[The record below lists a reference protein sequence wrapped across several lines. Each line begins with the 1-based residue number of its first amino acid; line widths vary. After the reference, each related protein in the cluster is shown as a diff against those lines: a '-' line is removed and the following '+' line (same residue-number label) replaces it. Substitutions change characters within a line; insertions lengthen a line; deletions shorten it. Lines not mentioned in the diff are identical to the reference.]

1 MDMDAAETVTLPLFP
16 LGTVLFPGTLLPLH
30 LFEPRYRKLL
40 RDRRDH
46 DPAFGIVLTR
56 RGNEVADQPETH
68 PIGTAATLVG
78 ARSYADGRSD
88 IAIRGG
94 RRFRILDGDW
104 STDYLTATIT
114 WLDEPTGADDEVA
127 RSATRARRA
136 FDQFV
141 DAIVKTAAIEVTENP
156 FITDDPVELSYAI
169 AARLPLNTWE
179 RQDLLETSSAVERL
193 DRLTTILRREQR
205 LLAETGVAGT
215 AAHHLPST
223 FSPN

>member
-1 MDMDAAETVTLPLFP
+1 VRVDAPETVSLPLFP

-30 LFEPRYRKLL
+30 VFEPRYRALL

-46 DPAFGIVLTR
+46 DPVFGIVLTR

-68 PIGTAATLVG
+68 AVGTAATLVG
-78 ARSYADGRSD
+78 ARSYTDGRYD

-94 RRFRILDGDW
+94 RRFRVLDGDW
-104 STDYLTATIT
+104 STDYLTATIA
-114 WLDEPTGADDEVA
+114 WLDEPTGDMTE
-127 RSATRARRA
+127 ATRTAQRAVRA

-141 DAIVKTAAIEVTENP
+141 DAIAKTAAIEPTDNP
-156 FITDDPVELSYAI
+156 FESEDPVELSYAI

-179 RQDLLETSSAVERL
+179 RQEVLETDSAVERL
-193 DRLTTILRREQR
+193 GLLTTILRREQR

-215 AAHHLPST
+215 AALHGPNT